1 MLSMEGLLPGW
12 ATLLAVTLMC
22 RDVALGNDRLQVGRL
37 SIECATMSPATV
49 GRDPV
54 VEGALFLGPGFGF
67 ASFYQ
72 VSSFPRGH
80 VVQFSW
86 SPLVGVGASI
96 RCVQIQIQNSRLG
109 QSRATQ
115 SSRMNPLVL

>member
-54 VEGALFLGPGFGF
+54 VEGHFSL
-67 ASFYQ
+67 
-72 VSSFPRGH
+72 
-80 VVQFSW
+80 VQ
-86 SPLVGVGASI
+86 G
-96 RCVQIQIQNSRLG
+96 
-109 QSRATQ
+109 
-115 SSRMNPLVL
+115 LVLHRSIKFRLSHGVTWCSFHGPPWSESAQALGVYRYKYRTAD